1 MNPRARSNFALFASL
16 MGVGALASCQQT
28 PLTGP
33 PELKLGHQE
42 CGDCG
47 MLINEDRCCAAIL
60 VDIDGTHREH
70 MLFDDIGCLLELK
83 AEKSDLKVIEHWVR
97 DYSARTWLKADS
109 AAYLMSE
116 RIRTPMGSWIVA
128 FASRQAAEAVQ
139 KDHEGRILTW
149 DEVIVARQEWMAA
162 RYGKRPG

>member
-1 MNPRARSNFALFASL
+1 MNFRIILSLAWSAGIAALT
-16 MGVGALASCQQT
+16 ALASCQQA
-28 PLTGP
+28 PLSGP

-60 VDIDGTHREH
+60 VDADSGHREH
-70 MLFDDIGCLLELK
+70 ILFDDIGCLLEY
-83 AEKSDLKVIEHWVR
+83 KSTKPATKVIEHWVR
-97 DYSARTWLKADS
+97 DYSARSWVKSES
-109 AAYLMSE
+109 AFYLMSE
-116 RIRTPMGSWIVA
+116 AIRTPMGSWIVA

-139 KDHEGRILTW
+139 KENEGRILSW
-149 DEVIVARQEWMAA
+149 DEVIDARREWMEA

>member
-1 MNPRARSNFALFASL
+1 MKFRINPSLACALGGSVLAL
-16 MGVGALASCQQT
+16 LASCQPT
-28 PLTGP
+28 PLSGP

-60 VDIDGTHREH
+60 VDSDGHREH
-70 MLFDDIGCLLELK
+70 VLFDDIGCLLELRTTK
-83 AEKSDLKVIEHWVR
+83 PNTKILEHWVR
-97 DYSARTWLKADS
+97 DYSARTWVKSES
-109 AAYLMSE
+109 AFYLMSE
-116 RIRTPMGSWIVA
+116 KLRTPMGSWIVA
-128 FASRQAAEAVQ
+128 FASRRAAEAVQ

-149 DEVIVARQEWMAA
+149 EEVIVARREWMEA